1 MRTGTDKPIRTL
13 TFGLLGA
20 AALAAGLLLVRQ
32 QRVTD
37 PHGTSQQIP
46 AGETQPGTISLERI
60 RAVGY

>member
-1 MRTGTDKPIRTL
+1 MMRTGNDKPIRTL
-13 TFGLLGA
+13 TFSLLGA

-37 PHGTSQQIP
+37 LDTSQQVP